1 MTTTQPVSSSTA
13 AGNSAAASSAASP
26 KTVDYQSFLKL
37 LITEMKNQDPTN
49 PIDSTQYMAQ
59 LAAFSNVEQA
69 TLTNSK
75 LDRLLSTSALA
86 QADSAIGRTLTS
98 ADGATTGK
106 VTSVTLTSTGLT
118 ATLDNGA
125 TVAIGPGVVVS

>member
-1 MTTTQPVSSSTA
+1 MTITQPVGSSAPAGTPAGTA
-13 AGNSAAASSAASP
+13 SAASP

-75 LDRLLSTSALA
+75 LDQLLSSSALS

-98 ADGATTGK
+98 ADGATSGK
-106 VTSVTLTSTGLT
+106 VTSVTLTSNGLT

-125 TVAIGPGVVVS
+125 TVAIGPGVMVS

>member
-1 MTTTQPVSSSTA
+1 MTTTQPVGTSTT
-13 AGNSAAASSAASP
+13 SATSTGASTTGSP
-26 KTVDYQSFLKL
+26 PTVDYQSFLKL

-49 PIDSTQYMAQ
+49 PMDSTQYMAQ

-75 LDRLLSTSALA
+75 LDQLLSTSALS

-98 ADGATTGK
+98 ADGATTGT
-106 VTSVTLTSTGLT
+106 VTSVTMTSTGLS
-118 ATLDNGA
+118 AKLDNGQ

>member
-1 MTTTQPVSSSTA
+1 MTTTQPVASSTA
-13 AGNSAAASSAASP
+13 AGNPAGASSAASP

-98 ADGATTGK
+98 ADGATSGK